1 MAAQESTKIRREP
14 NFSEEERLCLLN
26 FVQQHKIKLLG
37 KAGRPGHGDDKV
49 EERKAK
55 YWKLCAQSIKAA
67 GGRER
72 DWKKVRK
79 QWFDL
84 KDKAKKLKSEM
95 GVTGGGPK
103 PSSSASM
110 ELAMEVVAREA
121 LEGIRK
127 RATEVDP
134 MGHASVEMSQESSQD
149 SETSTQLPPN
159 ASAVGSTAYSEP
171 ATTTLPSAE
180 PSSAATGS
188 LVALQQQVNLL
199 QSQIEELQTQ
209 PSSLQRATELRQL
222 KFQEELLKLEK
233 KKVDLQSQ
241 SLELQRKMLVA
252 LESLSSHTLLRSM
265 SEQ

>member
-1 MAAQESTKIRREP
+1 
-14 NFSEEERLCLLN
+14 
-26 FVQQHKIKLLG
+26 
-37 KAGRPGHGDDKV
+37 
-49 EERKAK
+49 
-55 YWKLCAQSIKAA
+55 
-67 GGRER
+67 
-72 DWKKVRK
+72 
-79 QWFDL
+79 
-84 KDKAKKLKSEM
+84 M

-110 ELAMEVVAREA
+110 ELAMEVVGREA
-121 LEGIRK
+121 LEGIRE

-171 ATTTLPSAE
+171 ATTTTLPSAE

-188 LVALQQQVNLL
+188 LVALQQVNLL